1 MSVQVNLRGL
11 PSHVLASVYKPE
23 KLKMA
28 RRSSENALTALTF
41 TKSKLAVW
49 DPTPNG
55 DVVSLHLSYYRNP
68 RLLLVENV
76 LRLAHRHARQS
87 NKPQF
92 CCYLL
97 GTIAVDSDEEGV
109 TLTLDRFDPGRE
121 QPGSSGKVP
130 TALMPGDVLV
140 LCVFGTQGVA
150 ATDTMVHSAEDFH
163 ISFKMLQH
171 CCSTRE
177 SLDLSKL
184 LALRAHLGCSQQA
197 DSLGFCLRWAAVTP
211 GNTLDA
217 VPIRPVLIIPTALAR
232 NLSGPT
238 SLTQPL
244 HSSANHKRGFLTM
257 DQSKK
262 LLLVLES
269 DPKAYTLPLVG
280 LWLSGV
286 NHISNPQVWAWCLR
300 YLFSSSL
307 QDKVTSESGA
317 FLVVLYSLT
326 HREPEFYQVQPCSG
340 QQQDMTFQL
349 LTSTESLTLYKNVE
363 ESEGRTLQFELSAES
378 QNHEAE
384 FFRELV
390 SRASFISPAVVAV
403 SPQNRLSISDHDS
416 GVEDEDLS
424 PRPSPNPHPLTQQT
438 KRVHPSVPELSLVM
452 DCSILDGQ
460 TMGTPHPPLSAL
472 QPRGS
477 SPPSHQLHPGATR
490 PPGQGPTTLSGPP
503 PIRKPLTPAMD
514 PQGKG
519 SRGSPFTPG
528 QQPPPLR
535 PPSSGRKS
543 APLQF
548 GKTSTSSSSSS
559 SSSSPK
565 TCSSPNGSVHQ
576 ARQFHQVLGPLS
588 HRGASSVGP
597 PPRPRHSPGHPPAPM
612 PTHQQPPVHLKH
624 FHSTPNPNMNQPCG
638 CCSFQPHD
646 HVTPLYHPNY
656 WQGASGTHNS
666 PDRHFCSISD
676 SNRPTSQ
683 LSPSHQTHP
692 HHNPVCHPGGPHLHH
707 FTAQGPCLE
716 LPAPVCQNQ
725 CCQAQS
731 AKSLS
736 PLDGPMGLLPSD
748 AYRILVDQD
757 RQLKLLQAQ
766 IQKLLA
772 AQGKGGSIST
782 EQAAMQTHT
791 SPGQP
796 TKRNVSIAVGTG
808 ASLFW
813 GNPIDAPACD
823 EDERQQP
830 EWHTNRGPG
839 APDGSRSS
847 SGRNSGSASLTHSRH
862 VDGTEEES
870 GGSEGHV
877 PGTPS
882 NQSMHQRIQS
892 AFGDGSFQSP
902 VLGESASM
910 YYQSQSPQRDNTKSQ
925 ETRAVKDDQ
934 RFYQDLLGQV
944 NSRLQG
950 SVNEEEDEEEQDRQ
964 ISYPQQQKHC
974 LSPRRVSHSQSQQS
988 SPSPVPLRSRRP
1000 EPREQPPG
1008 GKDQVLHATLRQLQQ
1023 LGVNVDLDSA
1033 DPGGKATRSSMESS
1047 STLAGINPEAV
1058 ISRLTLLES
1067 TGTSMWGPSGSV
1079 DLSLEANAIALR
1091 YLSDQQL
1098 SRLSMGGGQQPPRA
1112 LPRFSPCTLLSEKPG
1127 AEKITVGLSCILS
1140 PNMSFATRKY
1150 MRRYGLI
1157 EEGSGSEEE
1166 MGYTVQFHV
1175 QQEQVGQGERERKC
1189 LVLKNIT
1196 NELPHCKP
1204 VHPQAPHAD
1213 SQSQLLR
1220 DLRPKMPLLARGA
1233 KQHSDKENGAKR
1245 QPSLGEM
1252 QRECPQPEGSMGHF
1266 LDLNR
1271 LRQLPKLF

>member
-1 MSVQVNLRGL
+1 EMSVQVNLRGQS
-11 PSHVLASVYKPE
+11 SHVLANVYKPE
-23 KLKMA
+23 NLKMTT
-28 RRSSENALTALTF
+28 RSSENALAAVTF
-41 TKSKLAVW
+41 PKSKLALW

-55 DVVSLHLSYYRNP
+55 DSTVFFLTKVI
-68 RLLLVENV
+68 
-76 LRLAHRHARQS
+76 RLAHRHSRES

-92 CCYLL
+92 SCYLL
-97 GTIAVDSDEEGV
+97 GTISVDSDEEGV
-109 TLTLDRFDPGRE
+109 TLTLDRFDLGRE
-121 QPGSSGKVP
+121 QPGSSEKVP
-130 TALMPGDVLV
+130 TALVPGDILV

-150 ATDTMVHSAEDFH
+150 AADTMVHSAEDFH

-184 LALRAHLGCSQQA
+184 LVLRAHLGCSQQA

-244 HSSANHKRGFLTM
+244 HSSASHKRGFLTM
-257 DQSKK
+257 DQSRK
-262 LLLVLES
+262 LLLILES
-269 DPKAYTLPLVG
+269 DPMAYTLPLVG

-286 NHISNPQVWAWCLR
+286 NHISNPLVWAWCLR

-307 QDKVTSESGA
+307 QDKVTSEGGA

-363 ESEGRTLQFELSAES
+363 VSDGHTLQFELSAES
-378 QNHEAE
+378 QNSEAE
-384 FFRELV
+384 FFRELLFSQTSV
-390 SRASFISPAVVAV
+390 LTCPAVVGA
-403 SPQNRLSISDHDS
+403 SPQNRLSINDHDS

-452 DCSILDGQ
+452 DGSFLDGK
-460 TMGTPHPPLSAL
+460 TMGPPHPPPSAL

-477 SPPSHQLHPGATR
+477 CPPSHQLHPGANR
-490 PPGQGPTTLSGPP
+490 PPGQGPTTLGGPP
-503 PIRKPLTPAMD
+503 TITRPLTSAMD
-514 PQGKG
+514 AQGKG
-519 SRGSPFTPG
+519 SRGSLFTPG

-543 APLQF
+543 APPQF

-559 SSSSPK
+559 SSSPK
-565 TCSSPNGSVHQ
+565 TGSSPNGSVHQ
-576 ARQFHQVLGPLS
+576 APGPLS
-588 HRGASSVGP
+588 HRGASPVRAP
-597 PPRPRHSPGHPPAPM
+597 PHHSPGHPSAPM

-624 FHSTPNPNMNQPCG
+624 FHSTHNMNQPCG
-638 CCSFQPHD
+638 CCSFNPHD

-656 WQGASGTHNS
+656 WQEASGTHNS
-666 PDRHFCSISD
+666 PDRHFCSNSD
-676 SNRPTSQ
+676 GNPPTSH
-683 LSPSHQTHP
+683 LSPSQQTHP
-692 HHNPVCHPGGPHLHH
+692 HHSPLCHPRSPHLHH

-716 LPAPVCQNQ
+716 QPAPLCQNQ
-725 CCQAQS
+725 CCQAQL

-748 AYRILVDQD
+748 AYIILVDQD

-772 AQGKGGSIST
+772 AQEKGGSSSSPST
-782 EQAAMQTHT
+782 EQAAMQKQI
-791 SPGQP
+791 SPGQH

-808 ASLFW
+808 TGLITGFSYLTLGSFESIFLTTW
-813 GNPIDAPACD
+813 GKVCCIELRTAL
-823 EDERQQP
+823 
-830 EWHTNRGPG
+830 
-839 APDGSRSS
+839 
-847 SGRNSGSASLTHSRH
+847 SASHSWL
-862 VDGTEEES
+862 VC
-870 GGSEGHV
+870 GGSEGH
-877 PGTPS
+877 S
-882 NQSMHQRIQS
+882 S
-892 AFGDGSFQSP
+892 FGDCSFQSP

-910 YYQSQSPQRDNTKSQ
+910 YYQSQSPQRDSTKSQ
-925 ETRAVKDDQ
+925 EPRAVEDDQ

-950 SVNEEEDEEEQDRQ
+950 TVNEEDEDEEEQDRRT
-964 ISYPQQQKHC
+964 SYPRQEKHL
-974 LSPRRVSHSQSQQS
+974 LSHCQSQQS
-988 SPSPVPLRSRRP
+988 YPIPVPLCSRKP

-1008 GKDQVLHATLRQLQQ
+1008 GKDQVLHATLHQLQQ

-1033 DPGGKATRSSMESS
+1033 NSGGKVTRSSMESA

-1098 SRLSMGGGQQPPRA
+1098 SRLSVGGGQQPPRD

-1127 AEKITVGLSCILS
+1127 VEKSTVGLSCFLS
-1140 PNMSFATRKY
+1140 SNNMSFATSKY

-1157 EEGSGSEEE
+1157 EEGSRSEEEDRAEGEQLE

-1175 QQEQVGQGERERKC
+1175 QQEQVGQGERERKG

-1196 NELPHCKP
+1196 NELPHSKP
-1204 VHPQAPHAD
+1204 VHPQAAHAD
-1213 SQSQLLR
+1213 SQSQLLGH
-1220 DLRPKMPLLARGA
+1220 LRPKMQLLARGA

-1245 QPSLGEM
+1245 LPSLGEM
-1252 QRECPQPEGSMGHF
+1252 QSECPLPEGSMGNF
-1266 LDLNR
+1266 LDLSR

>member
-1 MSVQVNLRGL
+1 MTT
-11 PSHVLASVYKPE
+11 
-23 KLKMA
+23 
-28 RRSSENALTALTF
+28 RSSENALAAVTF
-41 TKSKLAVW
+41 PKSKLALW

-55 DVVSLHLSYYRNP
+55 DVISLHLSYYRNP
-68 RLLLVENV
+68 RLLLVEKV
-76 LRLAHRHARQS
+76 IRLAHRHSRES

-92 CCYLL
+92 SCYLL
-97 GTIAVDSDEEGV
+97 GTISVDSDEEGV
-109 TLTLDRFDPGRE
+109 TLTLDRFDLGRE
-121 QPGSSGKVP
+121 QPGSSEKVP
-130 TALMPGDVLV
+130 TALVPGDILV

-150 ATDTMVHSAEDFH
+150 AADTMVHSAEDFH

-184 LALRAHLGCSQQA
+184 LVLRAHLGCSQQA

-244 HSSANHKRGFLTM
+244 HSSASHKRGFLTM
-257 DQSKK
+257 DQSRK
-262 LLLVLES
+262 LLLILES
-269 DPKAYTLPLVG
+269 DPMAYTLPLVG

-286 NHISNPQVWAWCLR
+286 NHISNPLVWAWCLR

-307 QDKVTSESGA
+307 QDKVTSEGGA

-363 ESEGRTLQFELSAES
+363 VSDGHTLQFELSAES
-378 QNHEAE
+378 QNSEAE

-390 SRASFISPAVVAV
+390 SR
-403 SPQNRLSISDHDS
+403 NRLSINDHDS

-424 PRPSPNPHPLTQQT
+424 PRPSPNPHPLTQQVSST

-452 DCSILDGQ
+452 DGSFLDGK
-460 TMGTPHPPLSAL
+460 TMGPPHPPPSAL

-477 SPPSHQLHPGATR
+477 CPPSHQLHPGANR
-490 PPGQGPTTLSGPP
+490 PPGQGPTTLGGPP
-503 PIRKPLTPAMD
+503 TITRPLTSAMD
-514 PQGKG
+514 AQGKG
-519 SRGSPFTPG
+519 SRGSLFTPG

-543 APLQF
+543 APPQF

-559 SSSSPK
+559 SSSPK
-565 TCSSPNGSVHQ
+565 TGSSPNGSVHQ
-576 ARQFHQVLGPLS
+576 APGPLS
-588 HRGASSVGP
+588 HRGASPVRAP
-597 PPRPRHSPGHPPAPM
+597 PHHSPGHPSAPM

-624 FHSTPNPNMNQPCG
+624 FHSTHNMNQPCG
-638 CCSFQPHD
+638 CCSFNPHD

-656 WQGASGTHNS
+656 WQEASGTHNS
-666 PDRHFCSISD
+666 PDRHFCSNSD
-676 SNRPTSQ
+676 GNPPTSH
-683 LSPSHQTHP
+683 LSPSQQTHP
-692 HHNPVCHPGGPHLHH
+692 HHSPLCHPRSPHLHH

-716 LPAPVCQNQ
+716 QPAPLCQNQ
-725 CCQAQS
+725 CCQAQL

-748 AYRILVDQD
+748 AYIILVDQD

-766 IQKLLA
+766 VRL
-772 AQGKGGSIST
+772 ST
-782 EQAAMQTHT
+782 VSFVVDTQAAMQKQI
-791 SPGQP
+791 SPGQH

-808 ASLFW
+808 TGLITGFSYLTLGSFESIFLTTW
-813 GNPIDAPACD
+813 GKVCCIELRTAL
-823 EDERQQP
+823 
-830 EWHTNRGPG
+830 
-839 APDGSRSS
+839 
-847 SGRNSGSASLTHSRH
+847 SASHSWL
-862 VDGTEEES
+862 VC
-870 GGSEGHV
+870 
-877 PGTPS
+877 
-882 NQSMHQRIQS
+882 
-892 AFGDGSFQSP
+892 
-902 VLGESASM
+902 
-910 YYQSQSPQRDNTKSQ
+910 
-925 ETRAVKDDQ
+925 
-934 RFYQDLLGQV
+934 
-944 NSRLQG
+944 RLQG
-950 SVNEEEDEEEQDRQ
+950 TVNEEDEDEEEQDRRT
-964 ISYPQQQKHC
+964 SYPRQEKHL
-974 LSPRRVSHSQSQQS
+974 LSHCQSQQS
-988 SPSPVPLRSRRP
+988 YPIPVPLCSRKP

-1008 GKDQVLHATLRQLQQ
+1008 GKDQVLHATLHQLQQ

-1033 DPGGKATRSSMESS
+1033 NSGGKVTRSSMESA

-1098 SRLSMGGGQQPPRA
+1098 SRLSVGGGQQPPRD

-1127 AEKITVGLSCILS
+1127 VEKSTVGLSCFLS
-1140 PNMSFATRKY
+1140 SNNMSFATSKY

-1157 EEGSGSEEE
+1157 EEGSRSEEEDRAEGEQLE

-1175 QQEQVGQGERERKC
+1175 QQEQVGQGERERKG

-1196 NELPHCKP
+1196 NELPHSKP
-1204 VHPQAPHAD
+1204 VHPQAAHAD
-1213 SQSQLLR
+1213 SQSQLLGH
-1220 DLRPKMPLLARGA
+1220 LRPKMQLLARGA

-1245 QPSLGEM
+1245 LPSLGEM
-1252 QRECPQPEGSMGHF
+1252 QSECPLPEGSMGNF
-1266 LDLNR
+1266 LDLSR

>member
-1 MSVQVNLRGL
+1 MTT
-11 PSHVLASVYKPE
+11 
-23 KLKMA
+23 
-28 RRSSENALTALTF
+28 RSSENALAAITF
-41 TKSKLAVW
+41 PKSKLSLW
-49 DPTPNG
+49 DTTPNG
-55 DVVSLHLSYYRNP
+55 DVISLHLSYYRNP
-68 RLLLVENV
+68 RLLLVEKV
-76 LRLAHRHARQS
+76 LCLAHRHSREN

-92 CCYLL
+92 SCYLL

-109 TLTLDRFDPGRE
+109 TLTLDRFDLGRE
-121 QPGSSGKVP
+121 QPGSSEKVP
-130 TALMPGDVLV
+130 TALMPGDLLV

-150 ATDTMVHSAEDFH
+150 ATDTMVHSAEEFH
-163 ISFKMLQH
+163 ISFKMLQR

-184 LALRAHLGCSQQA
+184 LVLRAHLGCSQQT

-244 HSSANHKRGFLTM
+244 HSSASHKQGFLTM
-257 DQSKK
+257 DQSRK
-262 LLLVLES
+262 LLLILES
-269 DPKAYTLPLVG
+269 DPQAKTLPLVG

-286 NHISNPQVWAWCLR
+286 THISNPQVWAWCLR

-307 QDKVTSESGA
+307 QDKVTSEGGA

-349 LTSTESLTLYKNVE
+349 LTSTESLTFYKNVE
-363 ESEGRTLQFELSAES
+363 VSEGHTLQFELSAES
-378 QNHEAE
+378 QNTEAE

-390 SRASFISPAVVAV
+390 SRASFTSPAVVAA
-403 SPQNRLSISDHDS
+403 SPQNRLSINDHDS

-438 KRVHPSVPELSLVM
+438 KRVHHSVPELSLVM
-452 DCSILDGQ
+452 DGSFLDGK
-460 TMGTPHPPLSAL
+460 TMGPPHPPPSAL
-472 QPRGS
+472 LPRGGA
-477 SPPSHQLHPGATR
+477 PPSHQLHPGATR
-490 PPGQGPTTLSGPP
+490 RPGQGPTTLSGPP
-503 PIRKPLTPAMD
+503 PIRRPLTPAMD
-514 PQGKG
+514 THGKG
-519 SRGSPFTPG
+519 SRGFLFTPG

-543 APLQF
+543 TPPQF
-548 GKTSTSSSSSS
+548 GKTSASSSSSS

-565 TCSSPNGSVHQ
+565 TGFSPNGSVHQ
-576 ARQFHQVLGPLS
+576 ARQFHQAPGPLS
-588 HRGASSVGP
+588 HKWASPVGAP
-597 PPRPRHSPGHPPAPM
+597 PHQSPGHPSAPM
-612 PTHQQPPVHLKH
+612 PTHQQPAVHLKH
-624 FHSTPNPNMNQPCG
+624 FHSTHNMNQPCG
-638 CCSFQPHD
+638 CCSFNPHE

-666 PDRHFCSISD
+666 PVRHFCSNSD
-676 SNRPTSQ
+676 GNPPH
-683 LSPSHQTHP
+683 LSHFPSHQTHP
-692 HHNPVCHPGGPHLHH
+692 HHSPLCHPGGPHLHH

-716 LPAPVCQNQ
+716 RLAPVCQNQ

-736 PLDGPMGLLPSD
+736 PLDGPMDLLASD

-757 RQLKLLQAQ
+757 RQLNLLQAQ

-772 AQGKGGSIST
+772 AQGKGGSSSSPST
-782 EQAAMQTHT
+782 EQAAMQTQI
-791 SPGQP
+791 SPGQH
-796 TKRNVSIAVGTG
+796 TRRNASIAVETG

-830 EWHTNRGPG
+830 EWHTDRGLG

-847 SGRNSGSASLTHSRH
+847 SGRSSGSASFTHSRH
-862 VDGTEEES
+862 MNCMEEEC

-877 PGTPS
+877 KGTPF
-882 NQSMHQRIQS
+882 NQSMQRIQS
-892 AFGDGSFQSP
+892 SFGDGSFQSP

-910 YYQSQSPQRDNTKSQ
+910 YYQSQSPQRDSTKSQ
-925 ETRAVKDDQ
+925 EPRVVEDDQ

-950 SVNEEEDEEEQDRQ
+950 TVNEEGEDEEEQDRWT
-964 ISYPQQQKHC
+964 SYPRQEKRT
-974 LSPRRVSHSQSQQS
+974 LSLCQSQQS
-988 SPSPVPLRSRRP
+988 YPSPVPLCSRRP

-1008 GKDQVLHATLRQLQQ
+1008 GKDQVLHATLRQLRQ

-1033 DPGGKATRSSMESS
+1033 VSRGKVTRSSMESA
-1047 STLAGINPEAV
+1047 STLASINPEAV

-1067 TGTSMWGPSGSV
+1067 TGSSLRGPSGSV

-1098 SRLSMGGGQQPPRA
+1098 SRLSVGGGQQPPR
-1112 LPRFSPCTLLSEKPG
+1112 FSPYTPLSEKPG
-1127 AEKITVGLSCILS
+1127 AAKRTVGLSCILS
-1140 PNMSFATRKY
+1140 PNNMSFATSKY

-1157 EEGSGSEEE
+1157 EEGSRSEEDDRAEGEQLE
-1166 MGYTVQFHV
+1166 MGCTIQFHV
-1175 QQEQVGQGERERKC
+1175 QQEQVGQGERERKG

-1196 NELPHCKP
+1196 NELPHSKS
-1204 VHPQAPHAD
+1204 VHPQGPHAD

-1220 DLRPKMPLLARGA
+1220 HLRPKMQLLARCA

-1245 QPSLGEM
+1245 LPSLGEI
-1252 QRECPQPEGSMGHF
+1252 QRECPQPEGSIGNF
-1266 LDLNR
+1266 LNLSR